1 MEKFKTPKGT
11 LEWVIIS
18 GEGKENLSGKLQY
31 TANLVL
37 TPETDPQHQAF
48 IEKVEDFWEAN
59 KPDKF
64 TGKCKSNGI
73 YAYKE
78 KNADGEFVEVPGKF
92 YVALKTGTT
101 YASGEAK
108 VVKVFNSKAAEV
120 QLGKQKIANG
130 SVGYLYGAMDIYKNV
145 NPKKK
150 DQILEA
156 GVTLYLDAV
165 QLTKFVP
172 YAGGVEAEADAEEGG
187 WDCSDLNDSGIEP
200 EAPAAESQAKPRL

>member
-1 MEKFKTPKGT
+1 MEKIKTPKGL

-37 TPETDPQHQAF
+37 MPEEEPTHQAF

-64 TGKCKSNGI
+64 NGPCKSNGI
-73 YAYKE
+73 YPYKE
-78 KNADGEFVEVPGKF
+78 KNEETGEWEVVPGKF
-92 YVALKTGTT
+92 YVSLKTGTT
-101 YASGEAK
+101 YASGDPK
-108 VVKVFNSKAAEV
+108 VVKVYNSKAAEV
-120 QLGKQKIANG
+120 NLGQQKIGNG
-130 SVGYLYGAMDIYKNV
+130 SIGYLYGAMDIYKNV

-172 YAGGVEAEADAEEGG
+172 YVGGVQAEADSDEGG
-187 WDCSDLNDSGIEP
+187 WDGSDLNADGIEP
-200 EAPAAESQAKPRL
+200 DAPEETKSKPRL